1 MTVETFINEYQQ
13 TRKKTNSLKWDA
25 LKERFQDENLL
36 PLWVADMEFATPK
49 IVTEALNQRIN
60 HGIFGYAQNEPDY
73 FKSFAAWQK
82 TRHNIDLNEDWLRF
96 STGVVQSLYHLIL
109 CFSEEGDGVLIQ
121 PPVYYPFFN
130 AIKDTKRKTILSPLK
145 EKDLY
150 YEIDLVDFEEKLIQE
165 QPKIFIL
172 CSPHNPVGRIWKKN
186 ELKAVLDL
194 CQKYDCLVISD
205 EIHQDFE
212 ISAQPFISTLSIDPK
227 NYYESLIVV
236 NAPSKT
242 FNLASLLN
250 AHIIIPDDEL
260 RNKFDTNI
268 KMYQQTENNLLGQLA
283 GKTAYETGGEWFDNL
298 LNVIK
303 NNYAYLE
310 KRLKEIPEISYAP
323 LEGSYLAWLD
333 LRAIIAPKEIKKIV
347 QDEAGLAVDYG
358 EWFSDD
364 CEGFIRLNL
373 GTTPEILE
381 QALDQLLQTIKE
393 KKEELV

>member
-1 MTVETFINEYQQ
+1 MVVDTFVKEYQK
-13 TRKKTNSLKWDA
+13 TRKETDSLKWDA
-25 LKERFQDENLL
+25 LKERFNDENLL

-49 IVTEALNQRIN
+49 TVTDALAKRIS
-60 HGIFGYAQNEPDY
+60 HGVFGYAQNEPGY
-73 FKSFAAWQK
+73 FESFASWQK
-82 TRHNIDLNEDWLRF
+82 KRHNIDLNQEWFRF
-96 STGVVQSLYHLIL
+96 STGVVQALYHLIL

-130 AIKDTKRKTILSPLK
+130 AIRDTNRKTILSPLK
-145 EKDLY
+145 EKNLH
-150 YEIDLVDFEEKLIQE
+150 YEIDLADFEEKLIQE

-172 CSPHNPVGRIWKKN
+172 CSPHNPVGRIWKEE

-194 CQKYDCLVISD
+194 CKKYDCLVISD

-212 ISAQPFISTLSIDPK
+212 ISGTPFVSTLSIEPI
-227 NYYESLIVV
+227 NYHQGLIVV

-250 AHIIIPDDEL
+250 AHIIIPDEKL
-260 RNKFDTNI
+260 RNQFDQKI
-268 KMYQQTENNLLGQLA
+268 KTFQQTETNLLGQLA
-283 GKTAYETGGEWFDNL
+283 GKTAYETGGEWFDDL
-298 LNVIK
+298 LVVIK
-303 NNYAYLE
+303 KNYAYLE

-333 LRAIIAPKEIKKIV
+333 LRKIIATEDVKKVV

-358 EWFSDD
+358 EWFSED
-364 CEGFIRLNL
+364 CHGFIRLNL

-381 QALDQLLQTIKE
+381 KALDQLIQSIKN
-393 KKEELV
+393 KKEGL

>member
-1 MTVETFINEYQQ
+1 MVVDTFVKEYQK
-13 TRKKTNSLKWDA
+13 TRKETDSLKWDA
-25 LKERFQDENLL
+25 LKERFNDENLL

-49 IVTEALNQRIN
+49 TVTDALAKRIS
-60 HGIFGYAQNEPDY
+60 HGVFGYAQNEPGY
-73 FKSFAAWQK
+73 FESFASWQK
-82 TRHNIDLNEDWLRF
+82 KRHNIDLNQEWFRF
-96 STGVVQSLYHLIL
+96 STGVVQALYHLIL

-130 AIKDTKRKTILSPLK
+130 AIRDTNRKTILSPLK
-145 EKDLY
+145 EKNLH
-150 YEIDLVDFEEKLIQE
+150 YEIDLADFEEKLINE

-172 CSPHNPVGRIWKKN
+172 CSPHNPVGRIWKEE

-194 CQKYDCLVISD
+194 CKKYDCLVISD

-212 ISAQPFISTLSIDPK
+212 ISGTPFVSTLSIEPI
-227 NYYESLIVV
+227 NYHQGLIVV

-250 AHIIIPDDEL
+250 AHIIIPDEKL
-260 RNKFDTNI
+260 RNQFDQKI
-268 KMYQQTENNLLGQLA
+268 KTFQQTETNLLGQLA
-283 GKTAYETGGEWFDNL
+283 GKTAYETGGEWFDDL
-298 LNVIK
+298 LVVIK
-303 NNYAYLE
+303 KNYAYLE

-333 LRAIIAPKEIKKIV
+333 LRKIIATEDVKKVV

-358 EWFSDD
+358 EWFSED

-381 QALDQLLQTIKE
+381 QALDQLVQSIKN
-393 KKEELV
+393 KKEGL